1 MSYFKENH
9 AVKKT
14 IKTDLVSTSAS
25 TGTSAAFNTA
35 MLAGIGSNF
44 SDEIL
49 FGASSS
55 LRLTNKLKGFFIHQ
69 GNCRLT
75 IFNSASTAVRVNPF
89 FSSNQQTTVI
99 RNMQSSYAN
108 IRDNFV
114 ATFEGYPNLAT
125 ALSASIDFTNSQTT
139 FNGASANKASGEP
152 ELWFLPIG
160 ENA

>member
-14 IKTDLVSTSAS
+14 IKTDLHSSSVS
-25 TGTSAAFNTA
+25 TGTSFLFNTA

-55 LRLTNKLKGFFIHQ
+55 LRVTNKLKGFFIYQ

-75 IFNSASTAVRVNPF
+75 VFNSNYTAVRVNPN
-89 FSSNQQTTVI
+89 FSSNQQTTTI
-99 RNMQSSYAN
+99 KNMQSGYAN
-108 IRDNFV
+108 IRDNSPSLY
-114 ATFEGYPNLAT
+114 EGYPNLAT
-125 ALSASIDFTNSQTT
+125 ALSVSIDFTNSQTT
-139 FNGASANKASGEP
+139 FSGASANKASGEP
-152 ELWFLPIG
+152 ELWLLPIG